1 MGNGTQIGRVRGLG
15 SAKEGAHHWIAQRLT
30 AIGNLLLMLWFIGS
44 LLVMPDL
51 SYASVSQWL
60 SSPLAAVPMILLL
73 VSTCWHL
80 RLGLQVFI
88 EDYVHEARGKLPL
101 LILLN
106 FYAIGAAALGTF
118 AVLKLAFTGAA
129 A

>member
-1 MGNGTQIGRVRGLG
+1 MGDGTEIGRVRGLG

-30 AIGNLLLMLWFIGS
+30 AIGNLLLMLWLIGS
-44 LLVMPDL
+44 LLTLPGLGYETVAL
-51 SYASVSQWL
+51 WL

-88 EDYVHEARGKLPL
+88 EDYVHEASGKLPL

-106 FYAIGAAALGTF
+106 FYAITAAALGTF

-129 A
+129 V

>member
-1 MGNGTQIGRVRGLG
+1 MGNGTELGRVRGLG
-15 SAKEGAHHWIAQRLT
+15 SAKEGAHHWIGQRLT
-30 AIGNLLLMLWFIGS
+30 AIANLLLMLWFIGS
-44 LLVMPDL
+44 LLLLPALDYQTVT
-51 SYASVSQWL
+51 AWL

-73 VSTCWHL
+73 ASTCWHL

-88 EDYVHEARGKLPL
+88 EDYVHEASGKLPL

>member
-1 MGNGTQIGRVRGLG
+1 MNQKLAMGFDFGSHHIG
-15 SAKEGAHHWIAQRLT
+15 IAIGQRLT
-30 AIGNLLLMLWFIGS
+30 ALANLLLLLWFVGS
-44 LLVMPDL
+44 LLALPSLGYQTV
-51 SYASVSQWL
+51 ATWL
-60 SSPLAAVPMILLL
+60 SSPLVAVPMILLI

-88 EDYVHEARGKLPL
+88 EDYAHEPSAKLPL
-101 LILLN
+101 LIILN
-106 FYAIGAAALGTF
+106 FYAIAAAALGTF

>member
-1 MGNGTQIGRVRGLG
+1 
-15 SAKEGAHHWIAQRLT
+15 
-30 AIGNLLLMLWFIGS
+30 MLWFIGS
-44 LLVMPDL
+44 LLALPSL
-51 SYASVSQWL
+51 SFPIVSAWL

-88 EDYVHEARGKLPL
+88 EDYVHEASGKLPL

>member
-1 MGNGTQIGRVRGLG
+1 MGNGTEIGRVRGLG
-15 SAKEGAHHWIAQRLT
+15 SAKEGAHHWIGQRLT
-30 AIGNLLLMLWFIGS
+30 AIANLLLLLWFVGS
-44 LLVMPDL
+44 LLLLPSLD
-51 SYASVSQWL
+51 YQIVSMWL
-60 SSPLAAVPMILLL
+60 SSSLAAVPMILLL

-106 FYAIGAAALGTF
+106 FYAIAAAALGTF

>member
-1 MGNGTQIGRVRGLG
+1 MGNGTEIGRVRGLG

-30 AIGNLLLMLWFIGS
+30 ALSNLLLMLWFIGS
-44 LLVMPDL
+44 LVMLPSL
-51 SYASVSQWL
+51 SFATVSAWL

-73 VSTCWHL
+73 ISTCWHL

-88 EDYVHEARGKLPL
+88 EDYVHEASGKLPL

>member
-1 MGNGTQIGRVRGLG
+1 
-15 SAKEGAHHWIAQRLT
+15 
-30 AIGNLLLMLWFIGS
+30 MLWFIGS

-80 RLGLQVFI
+80 RLGLQVII
-88 EDYVHEARGKLPL
+88 EDYVHEASGKLPL

>member
-1 MGNGTQIGRVRGLG
+1 MGNGTEIGRVRGLG
-15 SAKEGAHHWIAQRLT
+15 SAKEGAHHWIGQRLT
-30 AIGNLLLMLWFIGS
+30 ALANLLLLLWFVGS
-44 LLVMPDL
+44 LLALPSLGYQTV
-51 SYASVSQWL
+51 ATWL
-60 SSPLAAVPMILLL
+60 SSPLVAVPMILLI

-88 EDYVHEARGKLPL
+88 EDYAHEPSAKLPL
-101 LILLN
+101 LIILN
-106 FYAIGAAALGTF
+106 FYAIAAAALGTF

>member
-1 MGNGTQIGRVRGLG
+1 MGNGTELGRVRGLG
-15 SAKEGAHHWIAQRLT
+15 SAKEGAHHWIGQRLT
-30 AIGNLLLMLWFIGS
+30 ALANLLLLLWFVGS
-44 LLVMPDL
+44 LLALPSLGYQTV
-51 SYASVSQWL
+51 ATWL
-60 SSPLAAVPMILLL
+60 SSPLVAVPMILLV

-88 EDYVHEARGKLPL
+88 EDYAHEPSAKLPL
-101 LILLN
+101 LIILN
-106 FYAIGAAALGTF
+106 FYAIAAAALGTF

>member
-1 MGNGTQIGRVRGLG
+1 MGDGTELGRVRGLG

-30 AIGNLLLMLWFIGS
+30 AIGNLLLMLWLIGS
-44 LLVMPDL
+44 LVTLPGLNYETVAL
-51 SYASVSQWL
+51 WL

-88 EDYVHEARGKLPL
+88 EDYVHEASGKLPL

-106 FYAIGAAALGTF
+106 FYAIAAAAFGTF

-129 A
+129 E

>member
-1 MGNGTQIGRVRGLG
+1 MDKGTELGRVRGLG
-15 SAKEGAHHWIAQRLT
+15 SAREGAHHWIGQRLT
-30 AIGNLLLMLWFIGS
+30 ALSNLLLMLWFLGS
-44 LLVMPDL
+44 LFTLPAINYETVT
-51 SYASVSQWL
+51 AWL
-60 SSPLAAVPMILLL
+60 SSPLVAVPMILLL

-88 EDYVHEARGKLPL
+88 EDYAHAPSAKLPL

-106 FYAIGAAALGTF
+106 FYAIAAAALGTF

>member
-80 RLGLQVFI
+80 RIGLQVFI
-88 EDYVHEARGKLPL
+88 EDYVHEASGKLPL